1 VKTCIL
7 YEVAMKEISQCLSK
21 LIFQCTDMYENM
33 VLQNAVFSD
42 LHMRVGVVFV
52 SSGLTDLN
60 IMRHLYLG

>member
-1 VKTCIL
+1 VYL

-42 LHMRVGVVFV
+42 LHMRVDVVFV
-52 SSGLTDLN
+52 SAGLTDLN
-60 IMRHLYLG
+60 RMRHLYLG